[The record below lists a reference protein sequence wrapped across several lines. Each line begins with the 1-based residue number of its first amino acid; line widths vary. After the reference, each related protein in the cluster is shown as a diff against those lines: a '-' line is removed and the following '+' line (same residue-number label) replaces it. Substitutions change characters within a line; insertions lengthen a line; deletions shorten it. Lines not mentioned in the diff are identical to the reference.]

1 MMVDEGEKGRWI
13 ELGLVEIGVASGGR
27 GGYALV
33 SPDSCG
39 ILRSRLNI
47 VHLCHYL
54 LTNEFNETDSLVAL
68 VVPHWARGL
77 PR

>member
-27 GGYALV
+27 GGYAPV

-54 LTNEFNETDSLVAL
+54 LTNEIQ
-68 VVPHWARGL
+68 
-77 PR
+77 

>member
-27 GGYALV
+27 GGYALA

-39 ILRSRLNI
+39 ILRSRLN
-47 VHLCHYL
+47 LC
-54 LTNEFNETDSLVAL
+54 TCVITF
-68 VVPHWARGL
+68 
-77 PR
+77 